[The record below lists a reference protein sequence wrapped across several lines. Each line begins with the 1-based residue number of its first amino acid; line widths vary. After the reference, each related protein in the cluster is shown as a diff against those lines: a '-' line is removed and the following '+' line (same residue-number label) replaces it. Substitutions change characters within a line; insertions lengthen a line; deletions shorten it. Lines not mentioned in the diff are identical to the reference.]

1 MSDYFLPS
9 SALALVAMLALTTS
23 PLVMSVASMVSL
35 VVDWAVP
42 AVVASSSQYDY
53 HVLEQRFV
61 LTSGSTVVPISSP
74 LVRW

>member
-1 MSDYFLPS
+1 ML
-9 SALALVAMLALTTS
+9 ALAMVAMLALTTS
-23 PLVMSVASMVSL
+23 PMVMSVASMVSL

-42 AVVASSSQYDY
+42 AVVDSSSQYDY